1 MIENLLLAD
10 ALALDGKAAPPKEAA
25 PPKIEPKEPEPLSHY
40 YLKREG
46 KMFYYLV
53 VSYLSFISLTMVT
66 VGFCIYCPIELNN
79 Q

>member
-1 MIENLLLAD
+1 MIENLLFAD
-10 ALALDGKAAPPKEAA
+10 ALALDGKAA